1 MKPQKQSIFYNHKA
15 KIALKKKQDSKA
27 GQYYTQALE
36 KDPTNGD
43 ALIDYALYSAD
54 NKDYIK
60 SELLYTRASVLPE
73 KMKQALLGKAQLYLN
88 MQDHSSALKTLQKAY
103 QRFPDL
109 HYLPEQIDI
118 IQNIIRTKNKVS
130 I

>member
-1 MKPQKQSIFYNHKA
+1 MEVVPPVPEVKPEPGK
-15 KIALKKKQDSKA
+15 
-27 GQYYTQALE
+27 E
-36 KDPTNGD
+36 
-43 ALIDYALYSAD
+43 
-54 NKDYIK
+54 
-60 SELLYTRASVLPE
+60 ELLSIE
-73 KMKQALLGKAQLYLN
+73 KQLAGVQERIKTAKGRMKQALLGKAQLYLN